1 MNGAFPKLVERRK
14 SICLPRRV
22 QDSGSEPPKVHLSC
36 AAHKRHA
43 CKYEIQHT
51 EILRYGRAAEGGKR
65 VVHGAQ
71 DEIKIARNG
80 IWPGLPIQAIVP
92 RGGDVQSASG
102 KHIWKLL
109 PVEDDGASAGW
120 RARPGK

>member
-22 QDSGSEPPKVHLSC
+22 QDSGSEPPKAHLSC

-80 IWPGLPIQAIVP
+80 IWARLAYPGNRPSG
-92 RGGDVQSASG
+92 RG
-102 KHIWKLL
+102 
-109 PVEDDGASAGW
+109 
-120 RARPGK
+120 RAVRKRKAYLETSSS